1 MEVIFLGTGTSQ
13 GVPMI
18 AHPEGGCDLANPRN
32 WRTRCSIHVVMGGQ
46 HIQVDAAP
54 ELRLQCIHNHIS
66 QVDTFILTHGH
77 ADHVQGMDDLR
88 RFCDQRGGEALTV
101 YGTEEGLSRVRAIY
115 PYAIG
120 EKPVARG
127 YPAFRL
133 QLAGPVIE
141 CEGGRIHTTTL
152 PHGPID
158 VMGLVFEEKGTGQK
172 FAYYTDCKSVPPEA
186 RELAQGVDLLVLDAL
201 RPQPHPSHMTIDEAV
216 ETAVEMQ
223 APMTYLTHMTYL
235 VDHAETQARLPG
247 NVRLAYDGLRVNV
260 GGED

>member
-1 MEVIFLGTGTSQ
+1 
-13 GVPMI
+13 MI

-32 WRTRCSIHVVMGGQ
+32 WRTRCSIHVVMGG
-46 HIQVDAAP
+46 HAIQVDAAP

-77 ADHVQGMDDLR
+77 ADHVLGMDDLR

-120 EKPVARG
+120 EKPAARG

-133 QLAGPVIE
+133 QLAGDVIE
-141 CEGGRIHTTTL
+141 LPGGRIHTTLL

-158 VMGLVFEEKGTGQK
+158 VLGLVFEEADSGKR
-172 FAYYTDCKSVPPEA
+172 FAYYTDCKSVPKAA
-186 RELAQGVDLLVLDAL
+186 RKLAEGVDLLVLDGL

-216 ETAVEMQ
+216 QTATEMV
-223 APMTYLTHMTYL
+223 APQTYLTHMTYL
-235 VDHAETQARLPG
+235 VDHAETEARLPRH
-247 NVRLAYDGLRVNV
+247 VRLAYDGLRVKL
-260 GGED
+260 

>member
-1 MEVIFLGTGTSQ
+1 
-13 GVPMI
+13 MI

-32 WRTRCSIHVVMGGQ
+32 WRTRCSIHVVMGG
-46 HIQVDAAP
+46 HAIQVDAAP

-77 ADHVQGMDDLR
+77 ADHVLGMDDLR

-101 YGTEEGLSRVRAIY
+101 YGTEEGLSRVRSIY

-120 EKPVARG
+120 EKPAARG

-133 QLAGPVIE
+133 QLAGDVIE
-141 CEGGRIHTTTL
+141 LPGGRIRTTLL

-158 VMGLVFEEKGTGQK
+158 VLGLVFEEADSGKR
-172 FAYYTDCKSVPPEA
+172 FAYYTDCKSVPKAA
-186 RELAQGVDLLVLDAL
+186 RKLAEGVDLLVLDGL

-216 ETAVEMQ
+216 QTATEMA
-223 APMTYLTHMTYL
+223 APQTYLTHMTYL
-235 VDHAETQARLPG
+235 VDHAETEARLPRH
-247 NVRLAYDGLRVNV
+247 VRLAYDGLRVKL
-260 GGED
+260 